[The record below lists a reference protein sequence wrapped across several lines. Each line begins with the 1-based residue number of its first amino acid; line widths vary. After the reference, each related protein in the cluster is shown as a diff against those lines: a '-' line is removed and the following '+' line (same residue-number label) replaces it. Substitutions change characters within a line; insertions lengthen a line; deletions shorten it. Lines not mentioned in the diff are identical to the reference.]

1 MIKLENVSK
10 SYSKSILKNI
20 SLEIKQGEFVAI
32 VGESGKGKSTLLNII
47 GLLEKADSGKVFID
61 GECNI
66 EPNSS
71 KAAKVLR
78 YKINYLFQNFAL
90 IDEKNVYK
98 NLMLSLQYVKANKKR
113 KIQMIDS
120 VLSKVGLEGYG
131 NRKVFE
137 LSGGEQQRF
146 AIARCMLKPCKI
158 VLADEP
164 TGSLDI
170 NNRDRVLKLLNEL
183 NKEGKTIIIVT
194 HDKEVAES
202 CGRIINL

>member
-137 LSGGEQQRF
+137 LSGGEQQRV

-183 NKEGKTIIIVT
+183 K
-194 HDKEVAES
+194 
-202 CGRIINL
+202 

>member
-137 LSGGEQQRF
+137 LSGGEQQRV

-170 NNRDRVLKLLNEL
+170 NNRDRVLKLFNEL

>member
-137 LSGGEQQRF
+137 LSGGEQLRV

>member
-98 NLMLSLQYVKANKKR
+98 NLMLSLQYVKANKDRTCFTKLIR
-113 KIQMIDS
+113 SYND
-120 VLSKVGLEGYG
+120 
-131 NRKVFE
+131 F
-137 LSGGEQQRF
+137 RF
-146 AIARCMLKPCKI
+146 SFR
-158 VLADEP
+158 
-164 TGSLDI
+164 
-170 NNRDRVLKLLNEL
+170 R
-183 NKEGKTIIIVT
+183 
-194 HDKEVAES
+194 
-202 CGRIINL
+202 NLFA

>member
-137 LSGGEQQRF
+137 LSGGEQQRV

-158 VLADEP
+158 VLADEL